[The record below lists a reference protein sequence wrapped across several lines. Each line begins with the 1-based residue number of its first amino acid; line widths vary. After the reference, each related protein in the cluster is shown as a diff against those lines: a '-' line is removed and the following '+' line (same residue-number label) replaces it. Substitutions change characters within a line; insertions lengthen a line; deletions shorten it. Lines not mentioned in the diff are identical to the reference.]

1 MSDSNVPRAQ
11 LATQVSRNSADRSM
25 YRAVASTPS
34 AADQFTTT
42 PAGWAWEIRGRVL
55 AVGELPQS
63 QSNATGPVPCSRSEV
78 LRRMPSVP
86 LGVVRKRVA

>member
-1 MSDSNVPRAQ
+1 MSDSNVPRVQ
-11 LATQVSRNSADRSM
+11 LATHAQPDSADRSM
-25 YRAVASTPS
+25 YGAVASTPS

-55 AVGELPQS
+55 AVGELPQP
-63 QSNATGPVPCSRSEV
+63 QSNATGPVPCSRSDV

-86 LGVVRKRVA
+86 LGVVRRRVA